1 MKTIAVDEDTWET
14 IKKLK
19 AKLDARSYD
28 EVLRRLIEAWH
39 LVEFDLKTEKVVL
52 DDDEAELMINLI
64 KDRERAVSRGDGH
77 EKASQEGGL

>member
-1 MKTIAVDEDTWET
+1 MKTIAVDEDTWEA

-28 EVLRRLIEAWH
+28 EVLRKLIEAWH

-64 KDRERAVSRGDGH
+64 KDRERAISRGGSH
-77 EKASQEGGL
+77 EKTSQEGGL